1 MKVKI
6 YSSLTLDRE
15 KSSSFLT
22 HQMCFPSTVTQKRK
36 KGVLGSEIIKYRKG
50 RSSMAQHGVNR
61 KYQSPF
67 YNHHIFQ
74 NMSTEPKH
82 QLRTSKT
89 QRQIQIPNTNDFT
102 DFPRGRDFQNQF
114 PAYLQL
120 LKLQYDFD
128 VTMLLNMR

>member
-102 DFPRGRDFQNQF
+102 DFPRGRDFQNQL

>member
-1 MKVKI
+1 
-6 YSSLTLDRE
+6 
-15 KSSSFLT
+15 
-22 HQMCFPSTVTQKRK
+22 
-36 KGVLGSEIIKYRKG
+36 
-50 RSSMAQHGVNR
+50 MAQHGVNR

-74 NMSTEPKH
+74 NVSTEPKH

-102 DFPRGRDFQNQF
+102 DFPRGRDFQKQF
-114 PAYLQL
+114 TAYLQL

-128 VTMLLNMR
+128 VTMLFNMR

>member
-1 MKVKI
+1 
-6 YSSLTLDRE
+6 
-15 KSSSFLT
+15 
-22 HQMCFPSTVTQKRK
+22 
-36 KGVLGSEIIKYRKG
+36 
-50 RSSMAQHGVNR
+50 MAQHGVNR

-74 NMSTEPKH
+74 NMSTEPNFTH

-89 QRQIQIPNTNDFT
+89 QRQKQIPNTNDFT
-102 DFPRGRDFQNQF
+102 YFPRGRDFQNQF
-114 PAYLQL
+114 TAYLQL